1 MQDKDFVTYE
11 YKTIVTDCKE
21 QSRVSDM
28 YEAFGWEITSE
39 STSLKK
45 TTLSMKRNRNIAHK
59 AELNRLERQADK
71 ILGNLN
77 ALERSKTTSAK
88 VFSWIFGIV
97 ATLVFGGAMC
107 IVMLNE
113 NSLPAMI
120 CGILTGILGIALG
133 ALNYPIYTKLTERAV
148 KNVLPAI
155 DDCEEKLAN
164 VMEEGNYLL
173 QNEII

>member
-11 YKTIVTDCKE
+11 YKTIVTDSKE

-71 ILGNLN
+71 ILGNIN

-97 ATLVFGGAMC
+97 ATLIFGGAMC

-113 NSLPAMI
+113 NSLPALI
-120 CGILTGILGIALG
+120 CGIFTGIVGIVLG
-133 ALNYPIYTKLTERAV
+133 AVNYPIYTKFTERTV